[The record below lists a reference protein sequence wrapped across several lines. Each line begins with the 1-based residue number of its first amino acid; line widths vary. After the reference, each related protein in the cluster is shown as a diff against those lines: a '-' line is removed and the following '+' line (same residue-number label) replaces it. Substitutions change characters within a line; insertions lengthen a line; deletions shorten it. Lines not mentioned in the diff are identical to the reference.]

1 MTGDMTRNATGARVL
16 LTGCTGFVGKVVLAE
31 LLRRREELGIARVYL
46 LIRPRRGRSVQER
59 FDDDV
64 AASPCFSRLEPD
76 WRALC
81 RPVEGDILDDGLGL
95 DAGTAQRLA
104 TELTHV
110 IHCAAS
116 VRFDLPVAEAADI
129 NIGGALRVLEFAQG
143 CSALQ
148 RLVDVST
155 AYVTPHPG
163 DGVPVHETLVELP
176 FDVEEAYA
184 SIMAGTADEN
194 ALLATSRHANTYTL
208 TKCMAELL
216 LARRR
221 GAVPLTL
228 LRPSIVS
235 ACRRYPFPG
244 WIDSRAAYA
253 AFISL
258 LGAGYLRVVRF
269 DPNVAPDLV
278 PCDDVAHRILACAFD
293 PGQQQPLLVRHA
305 VSGLENSG
313 RLSDLARHHER
324 YFQAHP
330 HERPARWVY
339 CGPSPLLF
347 RTNEWLHHHVPL
359 SLARL
364 GARMRRRHE
373 DEIKIGKLHAAIGSL
388 DRVFNYFGHHTFDF
402 RTSFPPP
409 EGFELAPYLDTISAG
424 ISHHLLK
431 RDPCVARLEMHGMD
445 AGWALRQPEGN
456 ATQRGFAYFM
466 RKVLR
471 GAGVQITFDEAS
483 IKAALREVGPDDLV
497 VLAPSHRSYMD
508 FLVTSLLC
516 FAHPGLGLRLPRVA
530 ATDDFARI
538 PLVGRVLKAAGA
550 FYIRRGT
557 GGPDP
562 ALNEQLGELV
572 RAGHSLEFYPE
583 GKRSRSRRFL
593 PAKRGILRALQGTGR
608 RTVVLPLAISYDRIA
623 EEAGF
628 LRELDGTTRHRGGLK
643 PLGRWLVH
651 LTKGRIR
658 LGRTH
663 IRCGAPL
670 PLEPDTDVPGLGR
683 SLIAELQK
691 NTVATTYH
699 LRAFCAAH
707 AAAGIDPDALQ
718 AEIVR
723 RGGLVI
729 ESRLDAANEVP
740 ELVRRT
746 YEAQWMHLFYA
757 DALAR
762 FGDDGAVGAHVRRN
776 GFWFPTTATDADDLM
791 THRVLKALFEPICGD
806 YQRVAAEVAAFPA
819 EGLTVLDV
827 VRRLPGS
834 FLRDVED
841 ALDELADAGVLE
853 CDGDTYRRTEG
864 SSAAAAVQDAR
875 WAGAPRAWRSASVH

>member
-1 MTGDMTRNATGARVL
+1 MMKQESPGVRVL
-16 LTGCTGFVGKVVLAE
+16 LTGCTGFVGKVVLEE
-31 LLRRREELGIARVYL
+31 LLRRRAELGIEAVHL
-46 LIRPRRGRSVQER
+46 LIRPRRGRTAQER
-59 FDDDV
+59 FDRDV
-64 AASPCFSRLEPD
+64 ATSPCFSRLEPG
-76 WRALC
+76 WRELC
-81 RPVEGDILDDGLGL
+81 HPVSGDIVEDGLGL
-95 DAGTAQRLA
+95 DADAAARLA
-104 TELTHV
+104 AELTHV

-116 VRFDLPVAEAADI
+116 VRFDLPVAEAAEI
-129 NIGGALRVLEFAQG
+129 NIGGALRVLEFAQR
-143 CSALQ
+143 CTALQ

-163 DGVPVHETLVELP
+163 AGVPVHETLVELP
-176 FDVEEAYA
+176 FDVEAAYA
-184 SIMAGTADEN
+184 SIMAGTADER
-194 ALLATSRHANTYTL
+194 ALLATSRQANTYTL
-208 TKCMAELL
+208 TKCMAEVL

-221 GAVPLTL
+221 GTVPLTL

-269 DPNVAPDLV
+269 DPNVTPDLV
-278 PCDDVAHRILACAFD
+278 PCDDVAHRILACAFE
-293 PGQQQPLLVRHA
+293 PAQQQPLLVRHA

-313 RLSDLARHHER
+313 RLSDLAIHHEK

-339 CGPSPLLF
+339 CGPSPMLF
-347 RTNEWLHHHVPL
+347 RINEWLHHHVPL

-364 GARMRRRHE
+364 GARMSRRHQ
-373 DEIKIGKLHAAIGSL
+373 DEAKIGKLQAALGSL
-388 DRVFNYFGHHTFDF
+388 DRVFNYFGHHSFDF

-409 EGFELAPYLDTISAG
+409 EGFELDSYLDTISAG

-431 RDPCVARLEMHGMD
+431 RDPCVAPLQMHGTD
-445 AGWALRQPEGN
+445 GGWALGQPEGN
-456 ATQRGFAYFM
+456 ATQRAFAYFM

-471 GAGVQITFDEAS
+471 GAGVQITVDEAS

-538 PLVGRVLKAAGA
+538 PIVGPVLKAAGA

-557 GGPDP
+557 GAPDP
-562 ALNEQLGELV
+562 RLNEQLDELV

-593 PAKRGILRALQGTGR
+593 PAKRGILRALQRTGR

-628 LRELDGTTRHRGGLK
+628 LRELDGTARHKGGLK
-643 PLGRWLVH
+643 PLGRWLTE

-663 IRCGAPL
+663 IRCGVPL
-670 PLEPDTDVPGLGR
+670 PLEADTDVPALGR
-683 SLIAELQK
+683 QLIAELQR
-691 NTVATTYH
+691 NSVATTFH

-707 AAAGIDPDALQ
+707 ASAGIELDALK

-729 ESRLDAANEVP
+729 ESGLEGAEQVP
-740 ELVRRT
+740 EPVRRT
-746 YEAQWMHLFYA
+746 YETQWMHLFYA
-757 DALAR
+757 DALER
-762 FGDDGAVGAHVRRN
+762 FGDDGAAGAHVRRN
-776 GFWFPTTATDADDLM
+776 GFWYPTAATDADDLM
-791 THRVLKALFEPICGD
+791 THRILTALFEPICHD
-806 YQRVAAEVAAFPA
+806 YRRVAAEVDAFPA
-819 EGLTVLDV
+819 EGQTVLEV
-827 VRRLPGS
+827 VRRLPGA

-841 ALDELADAGVLE
+841 SLDELVDTGVLE
-853 CDGDTYRRTEG
+853 FDGERYRRAQG
-864 SSAAAAVQDAR
+864 SSTAMRVADAR
-875 WAGAPRAWRSASVH
+875 WGGALSAKRSASVH

>member
-1 MTGDMTRNATGARVL
+1 MTREKSGVRVL

-31 LLRRREELGIARVYL
+31 LMRRRDELGIAAVHL
-46 LIRPRRGRSVQER
+46 LIRPRRGRSAQER
-59 FDDDV
+59 FDFDV
-64 AASPCFSRLEPD
+64 ASSPCFSRLD
-76 WRALC
+76 AGWRDLC
-81 RPVEGDILDDGLGL
+81 HPVRGDIVDDGLGL
-95 DAGTAQRLA
+95 DAHTAERLT

-116 VRFDLPVAEAADI
+116 VRFDLPIAEAADI
-129 NIGGALRVLEFAQG
+129 NIGGALHVLEFAQR
-143 CSALQ
+143 CTSLH

-163 DGVPVHETLVELP
+163 AGVPVHETLVALP
-176 FDVEEAYA
+176 FDVEETYA
-184 SIMAGTADEN
+184 SIVAGTANER

-208 TKCMAELL
+208 TKCMAEVL

-221 GAVPLTL
+221 GNVPLTL

-293 PGQQQPLLVRHA
+293 PEQQQPLLVRHA

-313 RLSDLARHHER
+313 RLSDLARHHEL

-347 RTNEWLHHHVPL
+347 RINEWLHHHVPM

-364 GARMRRRHE
+364 GARMSRRHE
-373 DEIKIGKLHAAIGSL
+373 DEAKIGKLHAAIGSL

-409 EGFELAPYLDTISAG
+409 EGFELDPYLDTISAG

-431 RDPCVARLEMHGMD
+431 RDPCVARLQMHGMD

-456 ATQRGFAYFM
+456 ATQRVLAYFM

-483 IKAALREVGPDDLV
+483 IKAALREVGPEDLV

-516 FAHPGLGLRLPRVA
+516 FAHPGLKLRLPRVA

-538 PLVGRVLKAAGA
+538 PIVGSVLRAAGA

-557 GGPDP
+557 GAPDP
-562 ALNEQLGELV
+562 ALNEQLDELV

-593 PAKRGILRALQGTGR
+593 PAKRGILRALQGTGH

-628 LRELDGTTRHRGGLK
+628 LRELDGISRHRGGLR
-643 PLGRWLVH
+643 PLMRWLVE

-663 IRCGAPL
+663 IRFGTAL
-670 PLEPDTDVPGLGR
+670 PLESDTDVPELGR
-683 SLIAELQK
+683 MLIAELQK
-691 NTVATTYH
+691 NTVATTFH
-699 LRAFCAAH
+699 LRAFCTAH
-707 AAAGIDPDALQ
+707 ASAGIEPEALQ
-718 AEIVR
+718 TEIVR

-729 ESRLDAANEVP
+729 ESGLERAGEVP
-740 ELVRRT
+740 ALVRRT
-746 YEAQWMHLFYA
+746 YETQWMHLFYA
-757 DALAR
+757 DALER
-762 FGDDGAVGAHVRRN
+762 FGGEGAVGAHVRRN
-776 GFWFPTTATDADDLM
+776 GFWFPVASTGGDDLM
-791 THRVLKALFEPICGD
+791 THRVLTALFEPICED
-806 YQRVAAEVAAFPA
+806 YQRVAAEVETFPA
-819 EGLTVLDV
+819 DGLTVLEI
-827 VRRLPGS
+827 VRRTPGS

-841 ALDELADAGVLE
+841 ALDELTDTGVLE
-853 CDGDTYRRTEG
+853 FDGERFRRAEG
-864 SSAAAAVQDAR
+864 TGAARVVAHAR
-875 WAGAPRAWRSASVH
+875 WAGGLGGVRSASVH

>member
-1 MTGDMTRNATGARVL
+1 MGHELPAARVL

-31 LLRRREELGIARVYL
+31 LMRRREELGIAAVHV
-46 LIRPRRGRSVQER
+46 LIRPRRGRSAQER
-59 FDDDV
+59 FDSDV
-64 AASPCFSRLEPD
+64 AASPCFSRLEPG
-76 WRALC
+76 WRELC
-81 RPVEGDILDDGLGL
+81 HPVAGDIVRDGLGL
-95 DAGTAQRLA
+95 EEGAGERLA
-104 TELTHV
+104 AELTHV

-116 VRFDLPVAEAADI
+116 VRFDLPVAEAAEI
-129 NIGGALRVLEFAQG
+129 NIGGALNVLEFAQRCG
-143 CSALQ
+143 GLQ

-163 DGVPVHETLVELP
+163 AGVPVQETLVALP
-176 FDVEEAYA
+176 FDVEEVYA
-184 SIMAGTADEN
+184 SIVAGTADET
-194 ALLATSRHANTYTL
+194 ALLAASRHANTYTL
-208 TKCMAELL
+208 TKCMAEVL

-221 GAVPLTL
+221 GDVPLTL

-258 LGAGYLRVVRF
+258 LGAGYLRVVRI
-269 DPNVAPDLV
+269 DPSVAPDLV
-278 PCDDVAHRILACAFD
+278 PCDDVAHRILACAFE
-293 PGQQQPLLVRHA
+293 PAQQQEPLLVRHA

-313 RLSDLARHHER
+313 RLSDLARHHEQ

-347 RTNEWLHHHVPL
+347 RVNEWLHHHLPL

-364 GARMRRRHE
+364 GARMGRRRA
-373 DEIKIGKLHAAIGSL
+373 DEAKIRKLHAAIGSL

-409 EGFELAPYLDTISAG
+409 EGFELHPYLDTISEG

-431 RDPCVARLEMHGMD
+431 RDPGAARLQMHGTD
-445 AGWALRQPEGN
+445 AGWALGQPQGN
-456 ATQRGFAYFM
+456 GMQRAFAYFM

-471 GAGVQITFDEAS
+471 GAGAEITFDEAS
-483 IKAALREVGPDDLV
+483 IKAALREVRPDDLV

-538 PLVGRVLKAAGA
+538 PVVGTALKAAGA
-550 FYIRRGT
+550 FYIRRGS
-557 GGPDP
+557 GAPDP

-608 RTVVLPLAISYDRIA
+608 RTIILPLAISYDRIA

-628 LRELDGTTRHRGGLK
+628 LRELDGTARHQGGLK
-643 PLGRWLVH
+643 PLGRWLTQ
-651 LTKGRIR
+651 LAKGRIR

-670 PLEPDTDVPGLGR
+670 PLGPDTDVPELAR
-683 SLIAELQK
+683 RLIAELQK
-691 NTVATTYH
+691 NTVVTSHH

-707 AAAGIDPDALQ
+707 EAAGMEQDALQ

-729 ESRLDAANEVP
+729 ESGLEAGQVP

-746 YEAQWMHLFYA
+746 YETQWMHLFYA
-757 DALAR
+757 DALDR
-762 FGDDGAVGAHVRRN
+762 FGHDGAVGAHVRRN
-776 GFWFPTTATDADDLM
+776 GFWFPTAAATEADDLM
-791 THRVLKALFEPICGD
+791 TYRVLKALFEPICED
-806 YQRVAAEVAAFPA
+806 YRRVAAEVDAFPA
-819 EGLTVLDV
+819 EGLTVLEV
-827 VRRLPGS
+827 VRRLPDS

-841 ALDELADAGVLE
+841 ALAELVDAGVLE
-853 CDGDTYRRTEG
+853 FDGEKFRRAEG
-864 SSAAAAVQDAR
+864 NRAAAVQDAR
-875 WAGAPRAWRSASVH
+875 WVGALGARRSASVH

>member
-1 MTGDMTRNATGARVL
+1 MTSLQSTGVRVL
-16 LTGCTGFVGKVVLAE
+16 LTGCTGFVGKVVLEE
-31 LLRRREELGIARVYL
+31 LLRRRNELGITAVHL
-46 LIRPRRGRSVQER
+46 LIRPRRGRTAQER
-59 FDDDV
+59 FDNDV
-64 AASPCFSRLEPD
+64 ATSPCFSRLDPG
-76 WRALC
+76 WRELC
-81 RPVEGDILDDGLGL
+81 HPVKGDIVQDGLGL
-95 DAGTAQRLA
+95 TADAAERLA
-104 TELTHV
+104 AELTHV

-116 VRFDLPVAEAADI
+116 VRFDLPVAEAAEI
-129 NIGGALRVLEFAQG
+129 NIGGALHVLEFAQR
-143 CSALQ
+143 CTALQ

-163 DGVPVHETLVELP
+163 VGVPVHETLVELP
-176 FDVEEAYA
+176 FDVEAAYA
-184 SIMAGTADEN
+184 AIVAGTADEQ

-208 TKCMAELL
+208 TKCMAEVLL
-216 LARRR
+216 TRRR

-269 DPNVAPDLV
+269 DPNVTPDLV

-305 VSGLENSG
+305 VSGIENSG
-313 RLSDLARHHER
+313 RLSDLARHHEL

-339 CGPSPLLF
+339 CGPSPMLF
-347 RTNEWLHHHVPL
+347 RVNEWLHHHVPL

-364 GARMRRRHE
+364 GARMRRRHL
-373 DEIKIGKLHAAIGSL
+373 DEAKIGKLHAALGSL

-409 EGFELAPYLDTISAG
+409 EGFELSPYLDTISDG

-431 RDPCVARLEMHGMD
+431 RDPCAARLQMHGTD

-456 ATQRGFAYFM
+456 ATQRAFAYFM

-471 GAGVQITFDEAS
+471 GAGVEITFDEAS
-483 IKAALREVGPDDLV
+483 IKAALREVRPDDLV

-538 PLVGRVLKAAGA
+538 PIVGPVLKAAGA

-557 GGPDP
+557 GAPDP
-562 ALNEQLGELV
+562 ALNEQLDELV

-583 GKRSRSRRFL
+583 GTRSRSRRFL
-593 PAKRGILRALQGTGR
+593 PAKRGILRALQNTGR

-628 LRELDGTTRHRGGLK
+628 LRELDGTARHRGGLR
-643 PLGRWLVH
+643 PLGRWLAE

-670 PLEPDTDVPGLGR
+670 PLEADTDVPELGR
-683 SLIAELQK
+683 RLIVELQK
-691 NTVATTYH
+691 NTIATTFH

-707 AAAGIDPDALQ
+707 ASAGMDLDALK

-723 RGGLVI
+723 RGGLII
-729 ESRLDAANEVP
+729 ESRLDGADEVP
-740 ELVRRT
+740 DLVRRT
-746 YEAQWMHLFYA
+746 YETQWMHLFYA
-757 DALAR
+757 DALER

-776 GFWFPTTATDADDLM
+776 GFWFPAASSDADDLM
-791 THRVLKALFEPICGD
+791 THRVLKALFEPICQD
-806 YQRVAAEVAAFPA
+806 YRRVAAEVDAFPA
-819 EGLTVLDV
+819 EGLSVHDV

-841 ALDELADAGVLE
+841 ALDELADTGVLE
-853 CDGDTYRRTEG
+853 VDGDRYRRAQG
-864 SSAAAAVQDAR
+864 STAAVVEDAR
-875 WAGAPRAWRSASVH
+875 WAGALGARRSASIQ

>member
-1 MTGDMTRNATGARVL
+1 MTTRETPGVRVL
-16 LTGCTGFVGKVVLAE
+16 LTGCTGFVGKVVLE
-31 LLRRREELGIARVYL
+31 EMLRRRDELGIAAVHL
-46 LIRPRRGRSVQER
+46 LIRPRRERSAQER

-64 AASPCFSRLEPD
+64 ATSPCFSRLEPG
-76 WRALC
+76 WRELC
-81 RPVEGDILDDGLGL
+81 HPVSGDIVDDGLGL
-95 DAGTAQRLA
+95 DADATERLTA
-104 TELTHV
+104 ELTHV

-116 VRFDLPVAEAADI
+116 VRFDLPVAEAAEI
-129 NIGGALRVLEFAQG
+129 NIGGALNVLEFARR
-143 CSALQ
+143 CTALR

-163 DGVPVHETLVELP
+163 AGVPVHETLVDLP

-184 SIMAGTADEN
+184 SIVAGTADER
-194 ALLATSRHANTYTL
+194 ALLRTSRHANTYTL
-208 TKCMAELL
+208 TKCMAEVL

-269 DPNVAPDLV
+269 DPNVTPDLV
-278 PCDDVAHRILACAFD
+278 PCDDVAHRILACTFD
-293 PGQQQPLLVRHA
+293 PEQQEPLVVRHA

-313 RLSDLARHHER
+313 RLSDLARHHEL

-339 CGPSPLLF
+339 CGPSPMLF
-347 RTNEWLHHHVPL
+347 RINEWLHHHVPL

-364 GARMRRRHE
+364 GARMQRRHH
-373 DEIKIGKLHAAIGSL
+373 DEAKIGKLHAAIGSL

-409 EGFELAPYLDTISAG
+409 EEFELDPYLDTISAG

-431 RDPCVARLEMHGMD
+431 RDPCAARLQMHGTD

-456 ATQRGFAYFM
+456 ATQRAFAYFM

-471 GAGVQITFDEAS
+471 GAGVEITFDEGS

-516 FAHPGLGLRLPRVA
+516 FAHPGLKLRLPRVA

-538 PLVGRVLKAAGA
+538 PIVGPVLKGAGA

-557 GGPDP
+557 GAPDP

-628 LRELDGTTRHRGGLK
+628 LRELDGTARHRGGLG
-643 PLGRWLVH
+643 PLGRWLMQ

-663 IRCGAPL
+663 IRCGTPL
-670 PLEPDTDVPGLGR
+670 PLESDTDVPELGR
-683 SLIAELQK
+683 QLIAELQK
-691 NTVATTYH
+691 NIVATTFH
-699 LRAFCAAH
+699 LRAFCVTH
-707 AAAGIDPDALQ
+707 AAAGIEPDALQ

-729 ESRLDAANEVP
+729 ESRLDGADEVP

-746 YEAQWMHLFYA
+746 YESQWMHLFYA
-757 DALAR
+757 DALER
-762 FGDDGAVGAHVRRN
+762 FGGDGAVAAHVRRN
-776 GFWFPTTATDADDLM
+776 GFWFPAASTHADDLM
-791 THRVLKALFEPICGD
+791 THRVLKALFEPIRED
-806 YQRVAAEVAAFPA
+806 YRRVAAEVGAFPV

-841 ALDELADAGVLE
+841 ALDELADTGVLE
-853 CDGDTYRRTEG
+853 FDGERYRRAEG
-864 SSAAAAVQDAR
+864 SRTATAVADGGS
-875 WAGAPRAWRSASVH
+875 AGARGAVRSASLH

>member
-1 MTGDMTRNATGARVL
+1 MKYEKPAIRVL
-16 LTGCTGFVGKVVLAE
+16 LTGCTGFVGKVVLEE
-31 LLRRREELGIARVYL
+31 LLRRRDELGIASVHL
-46 LIRPRRGRSVQER
+46 LIRPRRGRTAQAR
-59 FDDDV
+59 FDNDV
-64 AASPCFSRLEPD
+64 ATSPCFSRLEPG
-76 WRALC
+76 WRELC
-81 RPVEGDILDDGLGL
+81 HPVKGDIIAPGLGL
-95 DAGTAQRLA
+95 DDDAAQQL
-104 TELTHV
+104 TPELTHI

-116 VRFDLPVAEAADI
+116 VRFDLPIAEAAEI
-129 NIGGALRVLEFAQG
+129 NIGGALHVLEFAQR
-143 CSALQ
+143 CTALQ

-163 DGVPVHETLVELP
+163 SGVPVHETLVALP
-176 FDVEEAYA
+176 FDAEEAYA
-184 SIMAGTADEN
+184 SIVAGTANER
-194 ALLATSRHANTYTL
+194 ALLTASRHANTYTL
-208 TKCMAELL
+208 TKCMAEVL

-221 GAVPLTL
+221 GTVPLTL

-269 DPNVAPDLV
+269 DPNVKPDLV
-278 PCDDVAHRILACAFD
+278 PCDDVAHRIIACAFD
-293 PGQQQPLLVRHA
+293 AAQQQPLLVRHA

-313 RLSDLARHHER
+313 RLSDLAQHHEK

-339 CGPSPLLF
+339 CGPSPMLF
-347 RTNEWLHHHVPL
+347 RVNEWLHHHVPL

-364 GARMRRRHE
+364 GARMRRRRT
-373 DEIKIGKLHAAIGSL
+373 DEARIGKLHAALGSL

-402 RTSFPPP
+402 RTSFPAP
-409 EGFELAPYLDTISAG
+409 EGFELDSYLDTISAG

-431 RDPCVARLEMHGMD
+431 RDPCVARLQMHGTD
-445 AGWALRQPEGN
+445 ASWALRQPEGN

-471 GAGVQITFDEAS
+471 GAGVEITFDEAA
-483 IKAALREVGPDDLV
+483 IKAALREVCPDDLV

-538 PLVGRVLKAAGA
+538 PIVGPVLKGAGA

-628 LRELDGTTRHRGGLK
+628 LRELDGTARHRGGLK
-643 PLGRWLVH
+643 PLSRWLME
-651 LTKGRIR
+651 LTRGRIR

-663 IRCGAPL
+663 IRCGMPL
-670 PLEPDTDVPGLGR
+670 PLEADTDVPELSR
-683 SLIAELQK
+683 TLIAELQK
-691 NTVATTYH
+691 NTVATTFH

-707 AAAGIDPDALQ
+707 ASAGIDPEALQ

-723 RGGLVI
+723 RGGLVV
-729 ESRLDAANEVP
+729 ESRLEGEAEIP

-757 DALAR
+757 DALER
-762 FGDDGAVGAHVRRN
+762 FGYDGPVGAHVRRN
-776 GFWFPTTATDADDLM
+776 GFWFPPACTEADDLV
-791 THRVLKALFEPICGD
+791 THRILKALFEPICRD
-806 YQRVAAEVAAFPA
+806 YERVAAEVESFPD
-819 EGLTVLDV
+819 EGLSVLEV

-841 ALDELADAGVLE
+841 ALAELEDAGMLAF
-853 CDGDTYRRTEG
+853 DGEKYRRAEVGSTAVMEEG
-864 SSAAAAVQDAR
+864 RGAEALSSL
-875 WAGAPRAWRSASVH
+875 RSASIH

>member
-1 MTGDMTRNATGARVL
+1 MTRETPGVSVL

-31 LLRRREELGIARVYL
+31 LMRRRDELGIAAVHL
-46 LIRPRRGRSVQER
+46 LIRPRRGRSAQER
-59 FDDDV
+59 FDNDV
-64 AASPCFSRLEPD
+64 ATSPCFSRFEPG
-76 WRALC
+76 WRELC
-81 RPVEGDILDDGLGL
+81 HPVKGDIVDDRLGL
-95 DAGTAQRLA
+95 DADAPERLA
-104 TELTHV
+104 AELTHV

-116 VRFDLPVAEAADI
+116 VRFDLPVAEAAEI
-129 NIGGALRVLEFAQG
+129 NIGGALNVLEFAHS
-143 CSALQ
+143 CTALR

-155 AYVTPHPG
+155 AYATPHPG
-163 DGVPVHETLVELP
+163 HGVPVHETLVELP

-184 SIMAGTADEN
+184 SIMAGTADER

-208 TKCMAELL
+208 TKCMAEVL

-221 GAVPLTL
+221 GDVPLTL

-269 DPNVAPDLV
+269 DPNVTPDLV

-313 RLSDLARHHER
+313 RLSDLARHHEL

-339 CGPSPLLF
+339 CGPSPLRF
-347 RTNEWLHHHVPL
+347 RVYEWLHHHVPL

-364 GARMRRRHE
+364 GARMRRRHQ
-373 DEIKIGKLHAAIGSL
+373 DEARIGKLHAAIGSL
-388 DRVFNYFGHHTFDF
+388 DRMFYYFGHHTFDF

-409 EGFELAPYLDTISAG
+409 EGFELSPYLDIISAG

-431 RDPCVARLEMHGMD
+431 RDPCAAPLQMHGTD
-445 AGWALRQPEGN
+445 TGWALRQPEGN
-456 ATQRGFAYFM
+456 ATQRAFAYFM

-471 GAGVQITFDEAS
+471 GAGVEITFDEAA

-538 PLVGRVLKAAGA
+538 PIVGRVLKAAGA

-557 GGPDP
+557 GAPDP

-628 LRELDGTTRHRGGLK
+628 LRELEGTARHRGGLK
-643 PLGRWLVH
+643 LLGRWLVE

-670 PLEPDTDVPGLGR
+670 PLETDTDVHELGR

-691 NTVATTYH
+691 NTVATTFH

-707 AAAGIDPDALQ
+707 ESAGIEPDALQ
-718 AEIVR
+718 AKIVR

-729 ESRLDAANEVP
+729 DSQLDRADEVP

-746 YEAQWMHLFYA
+746 YETQWMHLFYA
-757 DALAR
+757 DALER
-762 FGDDGAVGAHVRRN
+762 FAGEGAVGAHVRRN
-776 GFWFPTTATDADDLM
+776 GFWFPTASTAADDLM
-791 THRVLKALFEPICGD
+791 THRVLKALFEPICED
-806 YQRVAAEVAAFPA
+806 YRRVEAEVHAFPD

-841 ALDELADAGVLE
+841 ALGELADTGVLE
-853 CDGDTYRRTEG
+853 FDGERYRRAESSTATVVADAG
-864 SSAAAAVQDAR
+864 S
-875 WAGAPRAWRSASVH
+875 AGALGALRSASVH

>member
-1 MTGDMTRNATGARVL
+1 MMNRETMGVHVL
-16 LTGCTGFVGKVVLAE
+16 LTGCTGFVGKVVLEE
-31 LLRRREELGIARVYL
+31 LLRRRAELGIEAVHL
-46 LIRPRRGRSVQER
+46 LIRPRRGFTAQER
-59 FDDDV
+59 FDNDV
-64 AASPCFSRLEPD
+64 AASPCFSRLPLG
-76 WRALC
+76 WRELC
-81 RPVEGDILDDGLGL
+81 HPVEGDILEKGLGL
-95 DAGTAQRLA
+95 HADAAERLA
-104 TELTHV
+104 PRLTHI

-116 VRFDLPVAEAADI
+116 VRFDLPVAEAAEI
-129 NIGGALRVLEFAQG
+129 NIGGALHVLEFAQR
-143 CSALQ
+143 CTALQ

-163 DGVPVHETLVELP
+163 AGVAVHETLVSLP
-176 FDVEEAYA
+176 FDAEEAYA
-184 SIMAGTADEN
+184 SIMAGTADERT
-194 ALLATSRHANTYTL
+194 LLATSRHANTYTL
-208 TKCMAELL
+208 TKCMAEVL

-221 GAVPLTL
+221 GDVPLTL

-269 DPNVAPDLV
+269 DPNVTPDLV
-278 PCDDVAHRILACAFD
+278 PCDDVAHRILACAFE
-293 PGQQQPLLVRHA
+293 PEQQQPLLVRHA

-313 RLSDLARHHER
+313 RLSDLARHHEK

-330 HERPARWVY
+330 HDRPARWVY
-339 CGPSPLLF
+339 CGPSPTLF
-347 RTNEWLHHHVPL
+347 RINEWLHHHVPL

-364 GARMRRRHE
+364 SARMRRRHQ
-373 DEIKIGKLHAAIGSL
+373 DETKIGKLHAALGSL
-388 DRVFNYFGHHTFDF
+388 DRVFNYFGHHSFDF

-409 EGFELAPYLDTISAG
+409 DGFELDSYLDTISAG

-431 RDPCVARLEMHGMD
+431 RDPCAAPLQMHGTD
-445 AGWALRQPEGN
+445 TGWALRQPEGN
-456 ATQRGFAYFM
+456 ATVRAFAFFM

-471 GAGVQITFDEAS
+471 GAGVQITVDEAA

-530 ATDDFARI
+530 ATDDFARM
-538 PLVGRVLKAAGA
+538 PVVGPVLKAAGA

-557 GGPDP
+557 GAPDP

-593 PAKRGILRALQGTGR
+593 PAKRGILRALQATGR

-628 LRELDGTTRHRGGLK
+628 LRELDGTARHRGGLK
-643 PLGRWLVH
+643 PLGHWIVELNR
-651 LTKGRIR
+651 GRIK

-663 IRCGAPL
+663 ISCGTAL
-670 PLEPDTDVPGLGR
+670 PLDSDTDVPELGAR
-683 SLIAELQK
+683 LIAELQK
-691 NTVATTYH
+691 NTVATTFH

-707 AAAGIDPDALQ
+707 ASLGIEPDALQ
-718 AEIVR
+718 AEIER
-723 RGGLVI
+723 RGGVVV
-729 ESRLDAANEVP
+729 ESRLAGADKVP

-746 YEAQWMHLFYA
+746 YETQWMHLFYA
-757 DALAR
+757 DALER
-762 FGDDGAVGAHVRRN
+762 FSTEAAVAAHVRRN
-776 GFWFPTTATDADDLM
+776 GFWYPVEHSAADDLM
-791 THRVLKALFEPICGD
+791 THRVLKALFEPVCQD
-806 YQRVAAEVAAFPA
+806 YRRVAAEVAAFPA

-853 CDGDTYRRTEG
+853 VDGDRFRRADG
-864 SSAAAAVQDAR
+864 SSRAETAR
-875 WAGAPRAWRSASVH
+875 GRVAGAVGPRRSASFH

>member
-1 MTGDMTRNATGARVL
+1 MTDHTPQGARVL
-16 LTGCTGFVGKVVLAE
+16 VTGCTGFVGKVVLAE
-31 LLRRREELGIARVYL
+31 LMRRRDELGVEAVYL

-59 FDDDV
+59 FDNDV
-64 AASPCFSRLEPD
+64 AASPCFSRLD
-76 WRALC
+76 AGWRALC
-81 RPVEGDILDDGLGL
+81 HPVSGDIVEDGLGL
-95 DAGTAQRLA
+95 DPATAEQLA
-104 TELTHV
+104 SELTHV

-116 VRFDLPVAEAADI
+116 VRFDLPVREAAEI
-129 NIGGALRVLEFAQG
+129 NVGGALNVLAFAQRCTG
-143 CSALQ
+143 LR

-163 DGVPVHETLVELP
+163 AAVPIHEAVVELP

-184 SIMAGTADEN
+184 SIVAGTADET

-208 TKCMAELL
+208 TKCMAEVL

-221 GAVPLTL
+221 GDVPLTL

-269 DPNVAPDLV
+269 DPNVTPDLV
-278 PCDDVAHRILACAFD
+278 PCDDVADRILACAFD
-293 PGQQQPLLVRHA
+293 PAQQEPLAVRHA
-305 VSGLENSG
+305 VSGIANSG
-313 RLSDLARHHER
+313 RLQDLATHHER

-330 HERPARWVY
+330 HERPARWAY
-339 CGPSPLLF
+339 FGRSPLLF
-347 RTNEWLHHHVPL
+347 RVNEWVHHHVPL
-359 SLARL
+359 SLARVS
-364 GARMRRRHE
+364 ARMNRRRA
-373 DEIKIGKLHAAIGSL
+373 DEARIRKLHAAIGSL

-402 RTSFPPP
+402 RSSFPPA
-409 EGFELAPYLDTISAG
+409 EGFDLDHYLDTISEG

-431 RDPCVARLEMHGMD
+431 RDPCEARLQMHGTD
-445 AGWALRQPEGN
+445 AAWAFRQPDGN
-456 ATQRGFAYFM
+456 GTQRGFAYFM

-471 GAGVQITFDEAS
+471 GARMEITFDEAS
-483 IKAALREVGPDDLV
+483 IKAAMREVGPDDLV

-508 FLVTSLLC
+508 FIVTSLLC

-538 PLVGRVLKAAGA
+538 PIVGRVLKGAGA

-557 GGPDP
+557 GAPDP
-562 ALNEQLGELV
+562 ALNAQLGELV

-628 LRELDGTTRHRGGLK
+628 LRELDGTERHRGGLG
-643 PLGRWLVH
+643 PLTRWLAE
-651 LTKGRIR
+651 LRKGGIR

-663 IRCGAPL
+663 IRCGTPL
-670 PLEPDTDVPGLGR
+670 PLGSDTDVPELAR
-683 SLIAELQK
+683 DLIAELQK

-707 AAAGIDPDALQ
+707 PASGIEPDALA

-723 RGGLVI
+723 RGGVVLR
-729 ESRLDAANEVP
+729 SSLDGAAP
-740 ELVRRT
+740 IPDLVRRT
-746 YEAQWMHLFYA
+746 YETQWMHLFYG
-757 DALAR
+757 DALER
-762 FGDDGAVGAHVRRN
+762 FGDDGAIGAHIRRN
-776 GFWFPTTATDADDLM
+776 GFWYPPAATDADDLM
-791 THRVLKALFEPICGD
+791 TFRILKALFEPICED
-806 YQRVAAEVAAFPA
+806 YRRVAAEVTAFPA
-819 EGLTVLDV
+819 DGLTVLEV
-827 VRRLPGS
+827 VQRLPGS

-841 ALDELADAGVLE
+841 ALAELVESGVLETDGERFRSRADAG
-853 CDGDTYRRTEG
+853 
-864 SSAAAAVQDAR
+864 AAAVGNDAR
-875 WAGAPRAWRSASVH
+875 WAGAPVPRPRRSASLH